1 MKILFATAECV
12 PFVKTGGLA
21 DVAGALPKEIMKA
34 GEEVRVILPLY
45 KAVDQKWRDQMELV
59 LHFYVNLGW
68 RRQYVGILKMEYE
81 GTTFYF
87 VDNEQ
92 YFGRDYIYGMGGD
105 EGERFA
111 FFCRAVLETLPKIEY
126 IPDVLHCHDW
136 QTGLIP
142 VLLEAQYRNLE
153 FYKNI
158 RTIYTIHNL
167 QYQGI
172 FPISNI
178 EELLGL
184 GDWAYTSDT
193 LEFFGMCSFMKGGIV
208 FADEITTVSPTYSH
222 EIQTAYYGERLDG
235 LLRSRV
241 EHLSGILN
249 GIDTVDYD
257 PEHDPAIAKN
267 YTADTFELKVENK
280 LALQEELG
288 LKVDANVPMIGMVS
302 RLSGQKGLDL
312 VECVL
317 GEIMST
323 GAQLVVLGMGESKYV
338 DLFSWAQ
345 WKYPGQVAA
354 CFQMNHAL
362 AHKIY
367 AGCDLFLMPSMFEPC
382 GLSQLISLRYGTL
395 PITRETGGLRDTV
408 LAYNEYTGEGNGF
421 TFLNYNAHDML
432 HVIEQAVEMY
442 NGNREQFT
450 KIAERAMRGL
460 YGWDQSAYKYVDL
473 YRKLAGDEVVESL
486 PVEEVKTEEPVVK
499 EKKPAKKTTRKKAA
513 PAAEGEEPVKK
524 TTRKRTTK
532 AEETVEGEAAP
543 KKTTRSRKKAE
554 TAEGEEPV
562 KKTTRK
568 RTTKAETTAE
578 GEAAP
583 KKTTRSRK
591 KAEPKVEEA
600 PVVET
605 PVEPAVEAP
614 AQKPAE
620 E

>member
-21 DVAGALPKEIMKA
+21 DVAGALPKEIQKA

-45 KAVDQKWRDQMELV
+45 KAIDQKWRDQMELV
-59 LHFYVNLGW
+59 LHFHVNLGW
-68 RRQYVGILKMEYE
+68 RRQYVGVLKLEYE

-111 FFCRAVLETLPKIEY
+111 FFCRAVLETLPKIDY

-142 VLLEAQYRNLE
+142 VLLKSQYSQLD
-153 FYKNI
+153 FYKDI

-178 EELLGL
+178 EDLMGL
-184 GDWAYTSDT
+184 GDWAYTSDN
-193 LEFFGMCSFMKGGIV
+193 LEFFGMCSFMKGGLV
-208 FADEITTVSPTYSH
+208 FADEITTVSPTYSL

-241 EHLSGILN
+241 DHLTGILN

-267 YTADTFELKVENK
+267 YTADTFALKVENK
-280 LALQEELG
+280 IALQEELG
-288 LKVDANVPMIGMVS
+288 LKVDPNVPMIGMVS

-317 GEIMST
+317 PEIMNT

-345 WKYPGQVAA
+345 WKYPGQVSA

-432 HVIEQAVEMY
+432 HVIEEAVNMY
-442 NGNREQFT
+442 NGNREQFI

-473 YRKLAGDEVVESL
+473 YRKLAGDKVVESL
-486 PVEEVKTEEPVVK
+486 PVGEAVVENPEE
-499 EKKPAKKTTRKKAA
+499 EKKPAKRTTRKKAA
-513 PAAEGEEPVKK
+513 PAEEKPAAEKKTTRRKTAKTEETAEGEAAPKKTTRTRKKADTAVEGEEPVKK

-532 AEETVEGEAAP
+532 AEA
-543 KKTTRSRKKAE
+543 
-554 TAEGEEPV
+554 
-562 KKTTRK
+562 
-568 RTTKAETTAE
+568 TAE

-583 KKTTRSRK
+583 KKPRTRK
-591 KAEPKVEEA
+591 KAELKVEEA
-600 PVVET
+600 PVAPVVEATVET
-605 PVEPAVEAP
+605 PT
-614 AQKPAE
+614 AE
-620 E
+620 